1 MMEGMSVGLY
11 KSKYRLSEC
20 LRQSWPRTSLSVGS
34 DPHDRFHRDFVMIL
48 DFVTIESVTD
58 NKVGFCLASPA
69 GKTVGK

>member
-1 MMEGMSVGLY
+1 MYIRGELFGFCY
-11 KSKYRLSEC
+11 TKR
-20 LRQSWPRTSLSVGS
+20 SLSVGS